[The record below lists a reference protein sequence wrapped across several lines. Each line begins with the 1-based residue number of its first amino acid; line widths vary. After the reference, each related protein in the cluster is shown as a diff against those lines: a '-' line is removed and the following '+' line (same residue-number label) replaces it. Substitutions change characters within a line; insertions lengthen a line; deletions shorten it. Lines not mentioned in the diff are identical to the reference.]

1 MEEPTKCDC
10 AREAR
15 NWPHSIDIIHT
26 LFLLKYEDYEW
37 QSEAAIKNS
46 NQNQKC
52 ATHVNSK
59 KRDAISGVWSICNV
73 CHFMKWAPAWQ
84 NLKLQK

>member
-26 LFLLKYEDYEW
+26 LFLLKYEDYE
-37 QSEAAIKNS
+37 
-46 NQNQKC
+46 
-52 ATHVNSK
+52 
-59 KRDAISGVWSICNV
+59 
-73 CHFMKWAPAWQ
+73 
-84 NLKLQK
+84 